1 MEVVRLIENRIRV
14 LRAERKWTQQDL
26 ADRLGIT
33 RQTVASIENGKY
45 SLSLKLAFE
54 IARVFEVNLLDVF
67 QDMNEKRL

>member
-1 MEVVRLIENRIRV
+1 MEVIPLIENRIRV

-67 QDMNEKRL
+67 QDTNEKRL